1 MFKTKICHF
10 ELIWLQTTLQVH
22 MFNEHIR
29 LCNWRGIEL
38 YLIHV
43 VIQIRLQRVFWLEVL
58 QCYSVSF
65 NFVAPICSFNLLLG
79 LIFTGEVYFITFL
92 ATLISFTNLS
102 KRCHIVIFC
111 PIFLFFLIPPWV
123 FCDIYFV
130 LPIRFLTYQRLTK
143 RQFVSI
149 FWTILWFPRFILRF
163 IWNAAAA
170 AG

>member
-29 LCNWRGIEL
+29 LCNWQGIEL

-43 VIQIRLQRVFWLEVL
+43 VIQIRLQRVFWVEVL

-65 NFVAPICSFNLLLG
+65 NFVAPICSFNLLLC
-79 LIFTGEVYFITFL
+79 LIFTRRSILLLFSLHWYLLPTL
-92 ATLISFTNLS
+92 ANGAVFS
-102 KRCHIVIFC
+102 
-111 PIFLFFLIPPWV
+111 PIFLFFLTPPWV

-143 RQFVSI
+143 RHFVSI
-149 FWTILWFPRFILRF
+149 FWTILWFPGFILRF

-170 AG
+170 AAG

>member
-22 MFNEHIR
+22 MFTEHIR
-29 LCNWRGIEL
+29 LCNWQGIEL

-58 QCYSVSF
+58 QCYSVSIVL
-65 NFVAPICSFNLLLG
+65 NFYS
-79 LIFTGEVYFITFL
+79 EVYFITFL

-111 PIFLFFLIPPWV
+111 PIFLFFLTPPWV